1 MSVYT
6 IDPRR
11 TALLVID
18 AQKEYFKEGG
28 PAYVPAAR
36 SVLGNIK
43 KLVEAARKA
52 KALVVYA
59 QHMNRADGS
68 DAGRMGDFSDPNAA
82 ASFVEGSPEVELV
95 DELSPLPGEVIF
107 RKRRYSCFLNT
118 ELECVLRTRDVHT
131 VVITGYMTS
140 FCCETTARDAHG
152 RDYRVLFVRDA
163 NEGPDL
169 AGPDGQPIG
178 HAKVLDNTLTA
189 LGNGF
194 AEIVSTAEVAERFGK
209 GK

>member
-1 MSVYT
+1 MVYT
-6 IDPRR
+6 LDPRR

-28 PAYVPAAR
+28 PAYLPAAR
-36 SVLGNIK
+36 SVLGNIQT
-43 KLVEAARKA
+43 LIAAARRA

-68 DAGRMGDFSDPNAA
+68 DAGRMADFSDPAA
-82 ASFVEGSPEVELV
+82 APSFVEGSPEVELI
-95 DELSPLPGEVIF
+95 DALSPLPGEVVF

-118 ELECVLRTRDVHT
+118 ELECVLRTRDIDT
-131 VVITGYMTS
+131 VVISGYMTS

-169 AGPDGQPIG
+169 PGPDGQPIS
-178 HAKVLDNTLTA
+178 HAKVLENTLTA

-194 AEIVSTAEVAERFGK
+194 AEIVSAADVGGRLGK
-209 GK
+209 G

>member
-1 MSVYT
+1 MPIYT

-18 AQKEYFKEGG
+18 AQREYFKKDG
-28 PAYVPAAR
+28 PAYLPAAR
-36 SVLGNIK
+36 SVLPNIQ
-43 KLVEAARKA
+43 KLIEAARKA

-68 DAGRMGDFSDPNAA
+68 DAGRMGDFSDPNGPP
-82 ASFVEGSPEVELV
+82 SFVEGSPEVELV
-95 DELSPLPGEVIF
+95 EELSPGPGEVVI

-118 ELECVLRTRDVHT
+118 ELECVLHTRDVNT
-131 VVITGYMTS
+131 VIITGYMTS

-152 RDYRVLFVRDA
+152 RDYRVLFVRNG

-169 AGPDGQPIG
+169 SGPDGKTIG
-178 HAKVLDNTLTA
+178 HATVLNNTLAA

-194 AEIVSTAEVAERFGK
+194 AEIVSSDEVIQRLSK
-209 GK
+209 SL